1 MIKFSEEEKRFMK
14 MHDIDEIKLLQGD
27 NEEID
32 KLNYWIVDLIDE
44 PEGEIADDI
53 MNKLY
58 MDWLDKHP
66 EIRKQRLGY

>member
-1 MIKFSEEEKRFMK
+1 MIVFNEKEKNFMKKYNIDEEKILQK
-14 MHDIDEIKLLQGD
+14 DKDEKNKLEQYML
-27 NEEID
+27 
-32 KLNYWIVDLIDE
+32 DLIDE

-66 EIRKQRLGY
+66 EIRKQRLNY

>member
-44 PEGEIADDI
+44 PEGEIPDEI

-58 MDWLDKHP
+58 
-66 EIRKQRLGY
+66 IRSLEQ